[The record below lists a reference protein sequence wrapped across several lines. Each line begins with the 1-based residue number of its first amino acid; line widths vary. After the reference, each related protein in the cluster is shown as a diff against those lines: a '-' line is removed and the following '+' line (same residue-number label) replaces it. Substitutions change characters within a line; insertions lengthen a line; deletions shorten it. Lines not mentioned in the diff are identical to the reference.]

1 MRMGAQG
8 QALEA
13 ELTGRQDRSFVIVY
27 PGYHRHWATWIHRT
41 LERLGCQVVLQ
52 RWGPPREQPLEEA
65 LADLLLA
72 DGTVLLVLSE
82 WFFELGPRKEG
93 EWDTAMRGF
102 VATHRDRFAAVNVTS
117 PALPTSAA
125 VVRPV
130 ELWGVS
136 ADEAVRRL
144 LNRLEVDAEP
154 AEMADARAGHRYP
167 RDTPDV
173 WGDVPRRSGDFTGR
187 DDLLNSLQQRLMDA
201 ERGTAAVALVG
212 MPGIGKSAIAAE
224 YAHRFSSDYDVVWWV
239 NSDAR
244 GTLRE
249 RFSELAPR
257 LGLPAEA
264 GGSGGRIRALREA
277 LRRGKPY
284 SRWLIICD
292 GWDEL
297 TDAEALL
304 PEGDGHVLIT
314 SRNRNWSRFTD
325 VVTVPGF
332 VRGESTGYLMRR
344 ARNITAEEADEVAR
358 ELEDVPLALVQAAAF
373 LNQSDMAVPE
383 YLRMTRERGSL
394 DFPIGLESAG
404 DYPASSLTSW
414 SILIN
419 QLRKDNPRAVQLLTL
434 CTVFAP
440 GRIPLGLVR
449 AVPESE
455 LPEDL
460 RWIARGRAAWTQA
473 LDVLTNFS
481 VVSLEPVEH
490 GGTGRADGGED
501 RVRMHRLV
509 HSIASQLTAGE
520 DLEEYRRIVRRGLA
534 EADPGTPQDSRC
546 WPVYSELLLHIE
558 PSGAL
563 TSTGNRVRKTVLNC
577 VQYCSTS
584 AEYTT
589 GVTLGARVREHWQ
602 ATFPPSDPMWVPL
615 TLSQSLCLRE
625 SGQIRA
631 AHELI
636 REQLADLDELDAP
649 DAAAVL
655 SVRQALAVVLRRL
668 GRYGESLE
676 LSREINAAGQEI
688 LGPDHV
694 SSLVFRNNLGVA
706 LRQLGRY
713 EEAYEIDA
721 ETLRRRERALS
732 VRDPST
738 LVSGNNCA
746 YDLRLMGKFSEAL
759 ARQELGMQMHIQ
771 VLGPDHDQT
780 LFARHQ
786 LLLCRY
792 RAGEDREEIGEQLG
806 LLLDR
811 YRQVYGRSF
820 YQTLNLVT
828 DYGNFL
834 REVGDTAQA
843 SRLIAEAEEG
853 YRKLL
858 GQAHPVPTGMQSS
871 FGLILR
877 AEGDTRGALNLFEQA
892 YFGLRTLL
900 GPDHPWTLGCALNSA
915 AGRQDAGRGDEA
927 VELGRDTLDRARRT
941 LGDDH
946 LLTLSVMSGLA
957 TDLRSLGEDTES
969 RKLDE
974 DVLSRLTRTLG
985 MRHPQ
990 TTTIREGTRPLWDFE
1005 PNLG

>member
-1 MRMGAQG
+1 MSAPD

-13 ELTGRQDRSFVIVY
+13 EPAGRQDQSFVIVY
-27 PGYHRHWATWIHRT
+27 PGYHRQWATWINRT

-65 LADLLLA
+65 LGDLLLA

-82 WFFELGPRKEG
+82 WFFELGPREEG
-93 EWDTAMRGF
+93 EWDAAMRGF
-102 VATHRDRFAAVNVTS
+102 VAEHRDRFAAVNVTS

-144 LNRLEVDAEP
+144 LNRLEVDADPE
-154 AEMADARAGHRYP
+154 EMAQAREGHRYP

-173 WGDVPRRSGDFTGR
+173 WGDVPRRNGDFTGR

-239 NSDAR
+239 NSDSR

-249 RFSELAPR
+249 RFSELAPQ

-277 LRRGKPY
+277 LRRGEPHN
-284 SRWLIICD
+284 RWLIIFD
-292 GWDEL
+292 GWDDL
-297 TDAEALL
+297 ADAEALL

-314 SRNRNWSRFTD
+314 SRNRSWNRLTD
-325 VVTVPGF
+325 VVPVPGF
-332 VRGESTGYLMRR
+332 VRAESTGYLMRR
-344 ARNITAEEADEVAR
+344 APAVTADEADEVAV
-358 ELEDVPLALVQAAAF
+358 ELEDVPLALAQAASW
-373 LNQSDMAVPE
+373 LNQSEMSVSE
-383 YLRMTRERGSL
+383 YLRMTRQGGVDL
-394 DFPIGLESAG
+394 PAVLESAG
-404 DYPASSLTSW
+404 DYPIASLTSW

-419 QLRKDNPRAVQLLTL
+419 QLRKDNPRAVQLLIL

-455 LPEDL
+455 LPEEL
-460 RWIARGRAAWTQA
+460 RWIVRDRAAWTQA

-481 VVSLEPVEH
+481 VVNIEPSEQP
-490 GGTGRADGGED
+490 GARRAGGGED

-509 HSIASQLTAGE
+509 HTIAGQLTAGD

-534 EADPGTPQDSRC
+534 EADPGTPHDSRS
-546 WPVYSELLLHIE
+546 WPVYSELLMHIE

-577 VQYCSTS
+577 VEYCALS
-584 AEYTT
+584 AEYTS
-589 GVTLGARVREHWQ
+589 GVTLGSRVREQWK

-615 TLSQSLCLRE
+615 TVSESLCLRE

-631 AHELI
+631 AYELV
-636 REQLADLDELDAP
+636 REQLVTLSEMDSP
-649 DAAAVL
+649 DVAEVL
-655 SVRQALAVVLRRL
+655 SVRHALAIVLRRL

-676 LSREINAAGQEI
+676 LSREIVAAAQRD
-688 LGPDHV
+688 LGPEHP
-694 SSLVFRNNLGVA
+694 SSLALQNNLGVA
-706 LRQLGRY
+706 LRQLGYY

-721 ETLRRRERALS
+721 ETLRRKERVLS
-732 VRDPST
+732 PRSPT
-738 LVSGNNCA
+738 ALVSGNNCA
-746 YDLRLMGKFSEAL
+746 HDLRLMGKFSEAL
-759 ARQELGMQMHIQ
+759 ARQELGMQMHIR
-771 VLGPDHDQT
+771 VLGPDHAQT
-780 LFARHQ
+780 LYARHQ

-792 RAGEDREEIGEQLG
+792 RAGEDRKEIKEQLG
-806 LLLDR
+806 FLLDR
-811 YRQVYGRSF
+811 FRQVYGRDF
-820 YQTLNLVT
+820 YLTLNLVT

-834 REVGDTAQA
+834 RETGETAEA
-843 SRLIAEAEEG
+843 GRLIAEAEEG

-871 FGLILR
+871 VGLILR
-877 AEGDTRGALNLFEQA
+877 AEGDARGALNLFEQA

-915 AGRQDAGRGDEA
+915 AGRQEAGRGDEA
-927 VELGRDTLDRARRT
+927 VELGKDTLKRARRT
-941 LGDDH
+941 LGEEH

-957 TDLRSLGEDTES
+957 ADLRSVGEETES
-969 RKLDE
+969 RKLDAE
-974 DVLSRLTRTLG
+974 VLSALTRTLG
-985 MRHPQ
+985 TRHPQ
-990 TTTIREGTRPLWDFE
+990 TLSIREGERLLWDFE
-1005 PNLG
+1005 PILG

>member
-1 MRMGAQG
+1 MRMSAQE
-8 QALEA
+8 QALEGEPA
-13 ELTGRQDRSFVIVY
+13 GREDQSFVIVY
-27 PGYHRHWATWIHRT
+27 PGYHRQWATWIYRT
-41 LERLGCQVVLQ
+41 LERLGCQAVLQ
-52 RWGPPREQPLEEA
+52 RWGPPRDQPLEEA
-65 LADLLLA
+65 LEDLLLA

-93 EWDTAMRGF
+93 EWDTAMRNF
-102 VATHRDRFAAVNVTS
+102 VAERRDRFAAVNVTS

-125 VVRPV
+125 VARPV

-144 LNRLEVDAEP
+144 LKRLEVDADPE
-154 AEMADARAGHRYP
+154 EMAQAHVGHRYP

-173 WGDVPRRSGDFTGR
+173 WGEVPRRNADFTGR
-187 DDLLNSLQQRLMDA
+187 DDLLNSVQQQLMDA

-249 RFSELAPR
+249 RFSELAQR

-277 LRRGKPY
+277 LRRGEPHN
-284 SRWLIICD
+284 RWLIIFD
-292 GWDEL
+292 GWDDL
-297 TDAEALL
+297 ADAEALL

-314 SRNRNWSRFTD
+314 SRNRSWSRLTD
-325 VVTVPGF
+325 IVSIPGF

-344 ARNITAEEADEVAR
+344 APYITADEADEVAG
-358 ELEDVPLALVQAAAF
+358 ELEDVPLALAQAAAW
-373 LNQSDMAVPE
+373 LGESVMPVAE
-383 YLRMTRERGSL
+383 YLRMTRQGGSIDL
-394 DFPIGLESAG
+394 PVGLESVR
-404 DYPASSLTSW
+404 DYPLASLTSW

-434 CTVFAP
+434 CTVFAA

-455 LPEDL
+455 LPEQL
-460 RWIARGRAAWTQA
+460 RWIVRDRTAWTQA

-481 VVSLEPVEH
+481 VVNIEPMEH
-490 GGTGRADGGED
+490 TGSGRADGGED

-509 HSIASQLTAGE
+509 HTIAGQLTAGD

-534 EADPGTPQDSRC
+534 EADPGTPHDSRS
-546 WPVYSELLLHIE
+546 WPVYSELLMHIE

-563 TSTGNRVRKTVLNC
+563 DSTGNRVRKTVLNC
-577 VQYCSTS
+577 LEYCALS
-584 AEYTT
+584 AEFST
-589 GVTLGARVREHWQ
+589 GVALGAQVREQWK
-602 ATFPPSDPMWVPL
+602 ATFPPDDPMWMPL
-615 TLSQSLCLRE
+615 TVFQSLCLRE

-636 REQLADLDELDAP
+636 REQLANVDEMDDPDL
-649 DAAAVL
+649 AAVL
-655 SVRQALAVVLRRL
+655 NVRHTLAIVLRRL

-676 LSREINAAGQEI
+676 LSREIMTAARSV
-688 LGPDHV
+688 LGPDHHT
-694 SSLVFRNNLGVA
+694 SLALRNNLGVA

-713 EEAYEIDA
+713 EEAYEIDL
-721 ETLRRRERALS
+721 ETLRRRERVLS

-738 LVSGNNCA
+738 LISGNNCA
-746 YDLRLMGKFSEAL
+746 HDLRLMGKFSEAL

-771 VLGPDHDQT
+771 VLGPDHAQT
-780 LFARHQ
+780 LFARRQ

-792 RAGEDREEIGEQLG
+792 RAGEDRDEIREQLG

-811 YRQVYGRSF
+811 YRQVYGRGF
-820 YQTLNLVT
+820 YQTLNLAT

-834 REVGDTAQA
+834 REIGDTVQA
-843 SRLIAEAEEG
+843 NQLIAEAEEG

-892 YFGLRTLL
+892 YSGLRTLL
-900 GPDHPWTLGCALNSA
+900 GPDHPWSLGCALNSA

-927 VELGRDTLDRARRT
+927 VELGKDTLHRARRT
-941 LGDDH
+941 LGEDH

-957 TDLRSLGEDTES
+957 TDLRSLGEETES

-974 DVLSRLTRTLG
+974 DVLAGLTRTLG
-985 MRHPQ
+985 VRHPQ
-990 TTTIREGTRPLWDFE
+990 TVSIREEARPLWDFE

>member
-1 MRMGAQG
+1 MSAQG
-8 QALEA
+8 QALAVEPA
-13 ELTGRQDRSFVIVY
+13 GRENRSFVIVY
-27 PGYHRHWATWIHRT
+27 PGYHRQWATWIHRT

-65 LADLLLA
+65 LEDLLLS

-102 VATHRDRFAAVNVTS
+102 VAANRDRFAAVNVTS

-154 AEMADARAGHRYP
+154 AEMTQARAGHRYP
-167 RDTPDV
+167 RDTPDI
-173 WGDVPRRSGDFTGR
+173 WGEVPRRNADFTGR

-201 ERGTAAVALVG
+201 ERGTAAVSLVG

-257 LGLPAEA
+257 MGLPVEA

-277 LRRGKPY
+277 LRRGEPH
-284 SRWLIICD
+284 SRWLIIFD
-292 GWDEL
+292 GWDDL
-297 TDAEALL
+297 ADAEAML

-314 SRNRNWSRFTD
+314 SRNRSWSRITD
-325 VVTVPGF
+325 VVAVPGF

-344 ARNITAEEADEVAR
+344 APYISAEEADQVAV
-358 ELEDVPLALVQAAAF
+358 ELEDVPLALAQAAAW
-373 LNQSDMAVPE
+373 LGESGMPVAE
-383 YLRMTRERGSL
+383 YLRMTREGGSIDL
-394 DFPIGLESAG
+394 PVGLESVR
-404 DYPASSLTSW
+404 DYPIASLTSW

-434 CTVFAP
+434 CTAFAP

-455 LPEDL
+455 LPDQL
-460 RWIARGRAAWTQA
+460 HWIVRDHAAWTQA
-473 LDVLTNFS
+473 LDVLANFS
-481 VVSLEPVEH
+481 VVNIEPVEH
-490 GGTGRADGGED
+490 PRSGRAGGGED

-509 HSIASQLTAGE
+509 HTIAGQLTATD
-520 DLEEYRRIVRRGLA
+520 DLEEYRRIVRRSLA
-534 EADPGTPQDSRC
+534 EADPGTPQDSTS

-563 TSTGNRVRKTVLNC
+563 ESTGNRVRKTVLNC
-577 VQYCSTS
+577 VRYCAVS
-584 AEYTT
+584 AEYST
-589 GVTLGARVREHWQ
+589 GVALGAQVRERWK
-602 ATFPPSDPMWVPL
+602 ATFPPDDPMWVPL
-615 TLSQSLCLRE
+615 TLSQSECLRE

-636 REQLADLDELDAP
+636 REQLANLDEMDAP
-649 DAAAVL
+649 DVAEVL
-655 SVRQALAVVLRRL
+655 RVRHTLTVALRRL

-676 LSREINAAGQEI
+676 LSREIMAAAQRA
-688 LGPDHV
+688 LGPDNPN
-694 SSLVFRNNLGVA
+694 SLTLRLNLGVA

-713 EEAYEIDA
+713 DEAYEIDV
-721 ETLRRRERALS
+721 ETLRRSERVLP
-732 VRDPST
+732 VRDQAT
-738 LVSGNNCA
+738 LVAGNNCA

-771 VLGPDHDQT
+771 VLGPDHAQT

-792 RAGEDREEIGEQLG
+792 YAGEDRDEIKEQLAF
-806 LLLDR
+806 LLDR
-811 YRQVYGRSF
+811 FRQVYGRDF

-828 DYGNFL
+828 DFGNIL
-834 REVGDTAQA
+834 REIGDTSAADQ
-843 SRLIAEAEEG
+843 LITEAEDG
-853 YRKLL
+853 YRRLL

-871 FGLILR
+871 VGLIMR
-877 AEGDTRGALNLFEQA
+877 ADGDTRGALNMFEQS

-941 LGDDH
+941 LGDSH

-957 TDLRSLGEDTES
+957 ADLRSLGEETES

-974 DVLSRLTRTLG
+974 DVLSGLTRTLG
-985 MRHPQ
+985 TRHPR
-990 TTTIREGTRPLWDFE
+990 TESIREGTRPLWDFE

>member
-1 MRMGAQG
+1 MSAQG

-13 ELTGRQDRSFVIVY
+13 EPTGRQDRSFVIVY
-27 PGYHRHWATWIHRT
+27 PGYHRQWATWIHRA

-65 LADLLLA
+65 LGDLLLA
-72 DGTVLLVLSE
+72 DGVVLLVLSE

-93 EWDTAMRGF
+93 EWDAAMRGF
-102 VATHRDRFAAVNVTS
+102 VAEHRERFAAVNVTS

-125 VVRPV
+125 VARPV

-144 LNRLEVDAEP
+144 LNRLEVDVDP
-154 AEMADARAGHRYP
+154 AEMARAGAGHRYP

-173 WGDVPRRSGDFTGR
+173 WGEVPRRNADFTGR
-187 DDLLNSLQQRLMDA
+187 DELLNSLQQRLMDA

-277 LRRGKPY
+277 LRRGEPY
-284 SRWLIICD
+284 NRWLIIFD
-292 GWDEL
+292 GWDDL
-297 TDAEALL
+297 SDAGTLL

-314 SRNRNWSRFTD
+314 SRNRSWSRHTD
-325 VVTVPGF
+325 IVTIPQF

-344 ARNITAEEADEVAR
+344 APSITAEEADQVAV
-358 ELEDVPLALVQAAAF
+358 ELEDVPLALSQAAAW
-373 LNQSDMAVPE
+373 LSQSEMAVDE
-383 YLRMTRERGSL
+383 YLRMTRQRGGIDL
-394 DFPIGLESAG
+394 PAVLEAAG
-404 DYPASSLTSW
+404 DYPIASLTSW

-419 QLRKDNPRAVQLLTL
+419 QLRKDNPRAVQLLIL

-455 LPEDL
+455 LPEEL
-460 RWIARGRAAWTQA
+460 RWIVRDRAAWTQA

-481 VVSLEPVEH
+481 VVNIEPVEH
-490 GGTGRADGGED
+490 LSAGRADGGED

-509 HSIASQLTAGE
+509 HTIAGQLTATD

-534 EADPGTPQDSRC
+534 EADPGTPHDSRS

-563 TSTGNRVRKTVLNC
+563 TSTGNRVRRTVLNC
-577 VQYCSTS
+577 VEYCALS

-589 GVTLGARVREHWQ
+589 GVTLAAQVREQWK

-615 TLSQSLCLRE
+615 TVSQSLCLRE

-636 REQLADLDELDAP
+636 REQLASLDEMDAP
-649 DAAAVL
+649 DVAGVL
-655 SVRQALAVVLRRL
+655 SVQHSLAIVLRRL

-676 LSREINAAGQEI
+676 LSREILEEAQQA
-688 LGPDHV
+688 LGRDHA
-694 SSLVFRNNLGVA
+694 SSLALRTNLGVA

-713 EEAYEIDA
+713 EEAYEIDV
-721 ETLRRRERALS
+721 ETMRRRERVLPA
-732 VRDPST
+732 RDQAT

-771 VLGPDHDQT
+771 VLGPDHAQT

-792 RAGEDREEIGEQLG
+792 RAGEDREEIREQLAF
-806 LLLDR
+806 LLDR
-811 YRQVYGRSF
+811 LRQVYGRTF
-820 YQTLNLVT
+820 YLTLNLVT

-834 REVGDTAQA
+834 REVGDTTQA
-843 SRLIAEAEEG
+843 GQLISEAEEG
-853 YRKLL
+853 YRRLL

-871 FGLILR
+871 VGLNLR

-927 VELGRDTLDRARRT
+927 AELGKDTLDRARRT
-941 LGDDH
+941 LGEDH

-957 TDLRSLGEDTES
+957 TDLRSLGEETDS
-969 RKLDE
+969 GKLDE
-974 DVLSRLTRTLG
+974 AVLSGLTRTLG

-990 TTTIREGTRPLWDFE
+990 TVSIREGERPLWDFE